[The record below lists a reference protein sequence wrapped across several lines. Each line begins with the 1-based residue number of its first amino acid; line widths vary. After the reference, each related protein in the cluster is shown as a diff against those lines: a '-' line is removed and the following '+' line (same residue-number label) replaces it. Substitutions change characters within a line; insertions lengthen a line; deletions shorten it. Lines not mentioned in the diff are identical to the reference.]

1 MGRGDWAG
9 IWPGR
14 GGFQE
19 LSGLIAALSWV
30 FIDFWALSFREMAG
44 GTGKL
49 PVGWFLVVGQSS
61 HSLMG

>member
-1 MGRGDWAG
+1 MQAYCHGARGLGGDLAG
-9 IWPGR
+9 A

-49 PVGWFLVVGQSS
+49 PVGW
-61 HSLMG
+61 